1 MAEMALDVAKSG
13 SRRKNAKWSYGGAY
27 ATRARH
33 NLVQKAPLPPKIGLP
48 PSKSGKKVGYREGKN
63 GKKGGSECGFG
74 SRVGYMLL
82 IPEALAVMQG
92 LVAGTE
98 LEQILHWYD

>member
-48 PSKSGKKVGYREGKN
+48 PLKVAKRWDIERGK
-63 GKKGGSECGFG
+63 
-74 SRVGYMLL
+74 M
-82 IPEALAVMQG
+82 A
-92 LVAGTE
+92 
-98 LEQILHWYD
+98 

>member
-82 IPEALAVMQG
+82 IFRFSIGV
-92 LVAGTE
+92 VR
-98 LEQILHWYD
+98 IS

>member
-63 GKKGGSECGFG
+63 GKKGGIECGFG

-82 IPEALAVMQG
+82 
-92 LVAGTE
+92 TYNN
-98 LEQILHWYD
+98 LHDNEICHCLI

>member
-63 GKKGGSECGFG
+63 GKKGGIECGFG

-82 IPEALAVMQG
+82 IGRSRRTIESWRTTRSRRTTV
-92 LVAGTE
+92 
-98 LEQILHWYD
+98 